1 MSGGELSGV
10 WIYLSTSPLLGLSST
25 LVAYQLATW
34 LFERCGRHP
43 LLNPML
49 VSVALIVGFLMAT
62 GTEYRTYFDGAQF
75 VHFLLGP
82 ATVALAVPLYNQLP
96 LLRRVW
102 PAVALVVVV
111 GAVVAAGSAVGIAWA
126 MGGSERIML
135 SLAPKSVTTPIAMG
149 IAETIGGIP
158 SLTAVMVML
167 TGISGIICGPWI
179 LDKAGVKRPE
189 ARGLALGITAHG
201 IGTVRA
207 LQESETA
214 GAFAG
219 LAIGLTGLWTAVMI
233 PLVISWLK

>member
-1 MSGGELSGV
+1 MNGDLPSI
-10 WIYLSTSPLLGLSST
+10 WIYLSATPLLGLSST
-25 LVAYQLATW
+25 LVAYQLALW
-34 LFERCGRHP
+34 LFERSGRKA

-49 VSVALIVGFLMAT
+49 VAVTMIVGFLMAT

-82 ATVALAVPLYNQLP
+82 ATVALAVPLYNQMP

-102 PAVALVVVV
+102 PAVLLVILV
-111 GAVVAAGSAVGIAWA
+111 GATMAAGSAVGIAWLL
-126 MGGSERIML
+126 GGSEKILL
-135 SLAPKSVTTPIAMG
+135 SLSPKSVTTPIAMG

-167 TGISGIICGPWI
+167 TGISGVICGGWI
-179 LDKAGVKRPE
+179 LDKAGVKSPA
-189 ARGLALGITAHG
+189 ARGLALGICAHG

-207 LQESETA
+207 LQESERA

-219 LAIGLTGLWTAVMI
+219 MAIGLTGLSSAVLI
-233 PLVISWLK
+233 PLVISWLR